1 MFIVTINATFTLIH
15 SLLDHESDLNS
26 SVKKMSSISSFL
38 DMIFPFYINT
48 KKKPLT
54 LYLRKSIVIFGRYF
68 QKD

>member
-1 MFIVTINATFTLIH
+1 
-15 SLLDHESDLNS
+15 
-26 SVKKMSSISSFL
+26 
-38 DMIFPFYINT
+38 MIFPFYINI